1 MFTHWRNAT
10 DGWVA
15 TEEGHMPIDI
25 TFKKYKKGGLIE
37 VYGDVKDAV
46 KKITSILASNGKNGR
61 GIRAYRF
68 MLDTSKGSKEI
79 IVWRG
84 PDYSIIAHNC
94 EVPPGDLEVY
104 KIYYEVFDV
113 DSEGLEYDLSRLK
126 INNIRHKRSEKPPED
141 LVASE
146 IAGIVGEETAS
157 REESKTGKHHI
168 EGEIRRKPSRRE
180 PEEGTGRRSD
190 RGAMD
195 VCLIAL
201 NKSVEKHCPVSSRDL
216 LEVLDSCGVYFN
228 MSGGSYLCILEDF
241 DGCKYLVSRI
251 EGLYSRV
258 DCLSSREELL
268 SVLGLNRPPVGE
280 KASGR
285 RARPPLPA

>member
-1 MFTHWRNAT
+1 
-10 DGWVA
+10 
-15 TEEGHMPIDI
+15 MPIDI

-37 VYGDVKDAV
+37 VYGNINDAI
-46 KKITSILASNGKNGR
+46 KKIASLLASNGKNSR
-61 GIRAYRF
+61 GIHAYRF
-68 MLDTSKGSKEI
+68 MLDTSRGSKEI

-94 EVPPGDLEVY
+94 EVPPEDMEVY

-113 DSEGLEYDLSRLK
+113 DNEGLEYDLSRLK

-146 IAGIVGEETAS
+146 ITGTVEEKATS
-157 REESKTGKHHI
+157 RKESKPVKYRL
-168 EGEIRRKPSRRE
+168 EDEITNQSLERE
-180 PEEGTGRRSD
+180 PAKDTKSYSD

-201 NKSVEKHCPVSSRDL
+201 NKSVEKHCPVSSRDV

-228 MSGGSYLCILEDF
+228 MSGGSYLCILADF
-241 DGCKYLVSRI
+241 DECKYLVSRI

-258 DCLSSREELL
+258 DCLSSREKLL
-268 SVLGLNRPPVGE
+268 NILGLNNSAGE
-280 KASGR
+280 ENTNGR
-285 RARPPLPA
+285 RARPPLQA

>member
-1 MFTHWRNAT
+1 
-10 DGWVA
+10 
-15 TEEGHMPIDI
+15 MPIDI

-37 VYGDVKDAV
+37 VYGDINDAV
-46 KKITSILASNGKNGR
+46 KKITSLLASNGVNGK
-61 GIRAYRF
+61 GIHAYRF

-79 IVWRG
+79 IVWKS
-84 PDYSIIAHNC
+84 PEYSIIAHNC
-94 EVPPGDLEVY
+94 EVPPRDVEVY

-126 INNIRHKRSEKPPED
+126 INNIRHKRSEKPPGE

-146 IAGIVGEETAS
+146 IAGIVEEERAP
-157 REESKTGKHHI
+157 
-168 EGEIRRKPSRRE
+168 IRREHETRE
-180 PEEGTGRRSD
+180 QSAESEIVQEKRERKLEEGSSRYSD

-201 NKSVEKHCPVSSRDL
+201 NKSVEKHCPVSSGEV

-251 EGLYSRV
+251 EGSFSRV
-258 DCLSSREELL
+258 DCLASREELL
-268 SVLGLNRPPVGE
+268 DILGRNKSQIRE
-280 KASGR
+280 KTSGK
-285 RARPPLPA
+285 RARPPLQA